1 ATVQGGTDVLEALA
15 ADAGASWPETY
26 TVMTPSGGLH
36 LYFRAP
42 VGEPIG
48 CATGDGPGGPHLGP
62 CVDVRGLGGLVIAA
76 GSYSTAQGRPYTRV
90 SPPELR
96 PQELPG
102 WLLEL
107 LRRPAP
113 RAIPAPRPVSLYA
126 PGRSGGSRA
135 DRYARAAL
143 DGEAEAVAAA
153 AEGERNKRLF
163 RAARKLGEMHHTAPA
178 ALPETN
184 VHHQLLNAAVHA
196 GLGERA
202 AAATIRSGWDRGIR
216 GAGHGAGAA

>member
-113 RAIPAPRPVSLYA
+113 RLASVPRPRPARVS
-126 PGRSGGSRA
+126 SVRA
-135 DRYARAAL
+135 DRYADAAL
-143 DGEAEAVAAA
+143 DGAVQDVATAVETTRNSTLFARARRLAELA
-153 AEGERNKRLF
+153 
-163 RAARKLGEMHHTAPA
+163 HTAPA
-178 ALPETN
+178 VLNEDAVERE
-184 VHHQLLNAAVHA
+184 LLDAAVRA

-202 AAATIRSGWDRGIR
+202 ALATIRSGWSHGVR